1 MVSYWFLVIGVV
13 LITMAFASRWVARM
27 PLSFSVLYLAA
38 GFLLGPV
45 ALGLFSPDLKAH
57 AGVVTL
63 LAEVAVLISLFA
75 VGLRLRLPLTWK
87 AWRTP
92 VKLASVTMVLTIA
105 GIGVVAHLL
114 LGLPWP
120 VALLLGAIL
129 APTDPVLASDVQV
142 QHPEDRDALRVALT
156 AEAGLNDGAAFP
168 VVLLALVMLA
178 ETPDYVR
185 WLTLD
190 VVWAVAGGIALGAF
204 CGTLLAHGVDRLRRS
219 GKSLEFEEFLAF
231 GLIAIT
237 YGIALASHTYGFIA
251 VFVAGISF
259 ARAEG
264 LRAPDASRRD
274 VPRSAE
280 TTSRLLA
287 FTTQCERLAEVA
299 LVLLIGAALAAIEWD
314 LRLLAFAIVVLVLVR
329 PLATWL
335 TVRDPQLTPRR
346 LWLLGWFGIR
356 GIGSLFYLSYALKHH
371 AGTAAWL
378 EPVIGATLVTIALS
392 VAVHGISATP
402 LMQPLRRRPATRAP
416 TR

>member
-13 LITMAFASRWVARM
+13 LVTMAFASRWVARM

-38 GFLLGPV
+38 GYLLGPV
-45 ALGLFSPDLKAH
+45 GLGLFAPDLEAH

-75 VGLRLRLPLTWK
+75 VGLRLRLPPTWA

-105 GIGVVAHLL
+105 GNAVAAHLL
-114 LGLPWP
+114 LALPWS
-120 VALLLGAIL
+120 VALLVGAIL

-142 QHPEDRDALRVALT
+142 QHPNDRDALRLALT

-168 VVLLALVMLA
+168 VVLLALVLMA
-178 ETPDYVR
+178 ETPHYVQ
-185 WLTLD
+185 WLTID
-190 VVWAVAGGIALGAF
+190 VLWAVVGGIALGAL
-204 CGTLLAHGVDRLRRS
+204 CGTVLAHGVDRLRRS
-219 GKSLEFEEFLAF
+219 GTSLEFEEFLAF

-237 YGIALASHTYGFIA
+237 YGVALASSTYGFIA
-251 VFVAGISF
+251 VFVAGIAF
-259 ARAEG
+259 ARVEG
-264 LRAPDASRRD
+264 ARSRSAPREAA
-274 VPRSAE
+274 PAGAE

-299 LVLLIGAALAAIEWD
+299 LVLLIGAALAAVDWN
-314 LRLLAFAIVVLVLVR
+314 LRLVAFAVAVIALVR

-335 TVRDPQLTPRR
+335 TVRDKDLPVHRR
-346 LWLLGWFGIR
+346 WLLGWFGIR
-356 GIGSLFYLSYALKHH
+356 GIGSLFYLAYALSHH
-371 AGTAAWL
+371 EGDAWWSSA
-378 EPVIGATLVTIALS
+378 VIGATLVTIALS
-392 VAVHGISATP
+392 ITVHGISAKP
-402 LMQPLRRRPATRAP
+402 LMRPLRQRRSNRAP